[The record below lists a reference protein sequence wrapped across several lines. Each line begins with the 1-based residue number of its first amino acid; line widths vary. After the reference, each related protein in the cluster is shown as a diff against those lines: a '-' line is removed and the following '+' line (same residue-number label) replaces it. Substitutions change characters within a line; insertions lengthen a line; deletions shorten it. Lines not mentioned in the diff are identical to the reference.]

1 MGRPTGGVNHRAT
14 AFAVAAAALL
24 VAAAG
29 VAGAGAGVGAVGAPS
44 ASAAAGDAR
53 TGVGAGSTATALAPG
68 QSLADITDL
77 IQRIDSILETLLDL
91 VRTANQLFGAGVE
104 GEGGD

>member
-29 VAGAGAGVGAVGAPS
+29 VAGAGVGAVGAPS